1 MLKYRHSFFGD
12 FFRKKLVDG
21 KLHDDWDYYQFQIDV
36 TIPIDFDTKEEAI
49 NYPCSLRFEIED
61 GHVVL
66 KIYSDWKQG
75 LDENGNWFEHV
86 DGRVIETI
94 KWEEHWKY
102 KISRCK
108 VLAKDMGCCLDTYED
123 FLPDATP
130 WDELFDIKNQPNGWK
145 CTVESL
151 AYGIVIVETEE

>member
-1 MLKYRHSFFGD
+1 M
-12 FFRKKLVDG
+12 
-21 KLHDDWDYYQFQIDV
+21 HDDWDYYQFQIDV
-36 TIPIDFDTKEEAI
+36 TIPINFDTKEEAV
-49 NYPCSLRFEIED
+49 NCPCSLRFEVED
-61 GHVVL
+61 DHVVL

-75 LDENGNWFEHV
+75 FDENGKWYEHV
-86 DGRVIETI
+86 DGNEIETI

-108 VLAKDMGCCLDTYED
+108 VLAKDMGCCLDCNED

-130 WDELFDIKNQPNGWK
+130 WDELFDIKNQPKGWK

-151 AYGIVIVETEE
+151 GYDIDIIETED